1 MHPSNFPRVTPHY
14 MYHRPQH
21 GRRARFLCACASIA
35 RRKRPRFPRKRNTQ
49 IALALAISIDDLDR
63 LSTS

>member
-21 GRRARFLCACASIA
+21 GRRTRFLCACASIA